1 MKWFDVPQKDRREPV
16 KTHGCFKS
24 GKWAAVRCASL
35 GGKAYHVRMRTVPP
49 AYLNASEQS
58 ALAEVRLREEPD
70 DEDEDEEED
79 KDADDEDDDDGGS
92 DGYSE

>member
-1 MKWFDVPQKDRREPV
+1 MCRTKKRRGYV

-24 GKWAAVRCASL
+24 GKGAVHGASF
-35 GGKAYHVRMRTVPP
+35 GGEAYHVGMRRVPP
-49 AYLNASEQS
+49 AYLNASEPS

-70 DEDEDEEED
+70 EDDEDEDEEDD
-79 KDADDEDDDDGGS
+79 KDDDADDEDEDSGNS

>member
-1 MKWFDVPQKDRREPV
+1 M
-16 KTHGCFKS
+16 KTHRCFKS
-24 GKWAAVRCASL
+24 GKGAVRCASL

-58 ALAEVRLREEPD
+58 ALADVRLREEPD

-79 KDADDEDDDDGGS
+79 KDDDDEDDAGS